1 MDFKVI
7 FFIIIVI
14 ILLYIIVRYMS
25 SSSTTATGLVSGTT
39 MQTISAASLSSTSS
53 GVKSSN
59 FTYSVWFYV
68 DDWNYNYGQPKVL
81 FGRVSTAATTTS
93 STATTTATT
102 TGLGTYG
109 LSSYGSNPCP
119 LVTFGAVENNLSV
132 ALTVYSESSSA
143 YTTDDS
149 VDPSSAAIIHT
160 CSVPNV
166 PIQSWCN
173 LLISVYGRTLD
184 IYLDGKLVNTCV
196 LPGIAKITSDANVY
210 ITPVGGFA
218 GWTSKFVYYPNATDP
233 QTAWNIY
240 QDGYGASFLNNLF
253 GSSFKVTF
261 STTDS
266 AGNETSSYTI

>member
-25 SSSTTATGLVSGTT
+25 SSSTSATGLVSGTT

-81 FGRVSTAATTTS
+81 FGRVSTAATS
-93 STATTTATT
+93 ASATASATAST